1 MKKNDEKIAEVGLN
15 ELFGIAMTFVVVTI
29 GLAIGIDVV
38 SDFQADY
45 TANSLEYNA
54 SGDGLTGLSTLSG
67 KLPTIAVVIGAAL
80 LIGILIRNLSNR

>member
-45 TANSLEYNA
+45 TANSL
-54 SGDGLTGLSTLSG
+54 
-67 KLPTIAVVIGAAL
+67 V
-80 LIGILIRNLSNR
+80 